1 MTEYDV
7 DSVPSHTLKSNGRE
21 WTYEKLD
28 QRTHQWTRP
37 LDEEE
42 IDWDVSNVDLV
53 GTDVPVR
60 VVSLELHDEWTVQGL
75 ETAGPDYH
83 RPGFTETIS
92 SEFVFSTD
100 NLQEAVE
107 VVKEFVTRLS

>member
-1 MTEYDV
+1 MTEYDE
-7 DSVPSHTLKSNGRE
+7 DSIPSHALKSNGRE

-28 QRTHQWTRP
+28 PRTHQWTRP
-37 LDEEE
+37 LDQEEF
-42 IDWDVSNVDLV
+42 DWDVSNVDLV

-60 VVSLELHDEWTVQGL
+60 VVSLELHDGWTVQGL

-92 SEFVFSTD
+92 SDYVSSTADLEEAIEMVEDFV
-100 NLQEAVE
+100 A
-107 VVKEFVTRLS
+107 RLS